1 METEYKIT
9 EQQIEDFQ
17 HIQTMVNDNAENLRS
32 LCNQERSDIEY
43 GFELGNMYSHFK
55 KLYIEMDNLITSI
68 YQQPLIP

>member
-9 EQQIEDFQ
+9 EKQIEVFQ
-17 HIQTMVNDNAENLRS
+17 HIQSMVNENAENLRV

-55 KLYIEMDNLITSI
+55 QLYVEFDNLITTI
-68 YQQPLIP
+68 YQQPL